1 MNSIEVT
8 RSTKEV
14 DQLVQDFEK
23 NRTRKDI
30 PALSEALMQNKLD
43 IAQGLIDRKADVNE
57 YAKNPKGRAGMAPI
71 HFAQSPEAVEMLAAA
86 GAKIDAPYKSDQSP
100 TALQGET
107 KLQTLALSGQPKDMP
122 MIDALLKAGAEGN
135 RSFGRDLIY
144 ESDSPV
150 PLADRVS
157 RSDMSMAAKLDV
169 IRENTKPTIELQL
182 LSKGK
187 DDKGYTL
194 IDETADFQ
202 KMMGN
207 ANKLKQQGVNIIVTE
222 KENHNV
228 VHAKSN
234 LYNDVDV
241 GRVIEPKTS
250 PSGTFLKGRGE
261 IIPMNFFDKL
271 GGVDVQKFEA
281 LQQAKSEQRS
291 VVSPEPSQQSASIP
305 KAVET
310 NTPTQPVRDDSVAIP
325 AASPLKDTVDKTPP
339 EPEIK
344 AAAAASDASKP
355 TVTAD
360 KQEHAQPVRGDGA
373 AIPAARPLKDTVD
386 ITPPEPEKKAAAAV
400 SDAPKPAV
408 TADKQEQGADSAP
421 VDEKGRKII
430 LTKTDYALPDAV
442 AGTYKVKDGK
452 FMDKATDALR
462 FEDHGKK
469 LSTPV
474 EDRVVIADMIAV
486 AAAKNWGNLELKG
499 TDNFKQIAWLEAS
512 ARGIETK
519 GYKPTER
526 DLEQL
531 DSVKRERGIT
541 SDKPAI
547 AGATDKS
554 ANSVEVVVGRE
565 RAGMEVASDQP
576 VAAAPAKAVQT
587 PSAPAATVPEPVH
600 DTVRDDR
607 QTGKLLDHGPAK
619 YNFNPKEND
628 NYYVKL
634 ETTSGEKVI
643 WGKDLERAIND
654 AAVKPGDSVTLT
666 RKGSEDVVVDRNKL
680 DDKGQVVGKET
691 IDAFRNKWEVKPVE
705 LKVERSMSDDEKM
718 KVDGAA
724 KVLGKALAKYPAKE
738 RDTIIAKLTEG
749 INNGTVNLAQLPT
762 PKVAVRSIEKP
773 APQQTL
779 DRGVKQEQARTR

>member
-8 RSTKEV
+8 HSRKDV
-14 DQLVQDFEK
+14 DQLVQDFEQ
-23 NRTRKDI
+23 NRARKDI

-57 YAKNPKGRAGMAPI
+57 YAKNSKGREGMAPI

-100 TALQGET
+100 AALQGET

-169 IRENTKPTIELQL
+169 IRENAKPAIELQL

-194 IDETADFQ
+194 IDETTDFQ

-207 ANKLKQQGVNIIVTE
+207 ANKLQQQGVNIIVTE

-234 LYNDVDV
+234 LYKEVDV
-241 GRVIEPKTS
+241 GRVIEPKTT
-250 PSGTFLKGRGE
+250 PNGTFLKGRGE
-261 IIPMNFFDKL
+261 IIPMNFYDKL
-271 GGVDVQKFEA
+271 GGVDVQKFEVQ
-281 LQQAKSEQRS
+281 QQAKTEQRES
-291 VVSPEPSQQSASIP
+291 QASPETSKPGVGISKSDDA
-305 KAVET
+305 T
-310 NTPTQPVRDDSVAIP
+310 TPTQPARDDGVAIP
-325 AASPLKDTVDKTPP
+325 LASPLKDTIDK
-339 EPEIK
+339 
-344 AAAAASDASKP
+344 
-355 TVTAD
+355 
-360 KQEHAQPVRGDGA
+360 
-373 AIPAARPLKDTVD
+373 
-386 ITPPEPEKKAAAAV
+386 TPPEPEKKAASASHETAN
-400 SDAPKPAV
+400 PTV
-408 TADKQEQGADSAP
+408 TAAKQEQGANSVP
-421 VDEKGRKII
+421 VDEKSRKII
-430 LTKTDYALPDAV
+430 LSKTDYALPDAV

-474 EDRVVIADMIAV
+474 EDRVVIADMISV

-519 GYKPTER
+519 GFKPTER

-531 DSVKRERGIT
+531 DQMKRERGIT
-541 SDKPAI
+541 SDKPNI
-547 AGATDKS
+547 TGVTDKS
-554 ANSVEVVVGRE
+554 TNSVEVVVGRE
-565 RAGMEVASDQP
+565 RAGMEVVSDQP
-576 VAAAPAKAVQT
+576 VATAPSKGVQKT
-587 PSAPAATVPEPVH
+587 SAPAAAAQEPVH
-600 DTVRDDR
+600 DNVRDALN
-607 QTGKLLDHGPAK
+607 TGKLLDHGPAK

-634 ETTSGEKVI
+634 DTASGEKVV

-680 DDKGQVVGKET
+680 DEKGQVVGKES

-749 INNGTVNLAQLPT
+749 INNGTVNLAQLPA
-762 PKVAVRSIEKP
+762 PKVAVRSIETP